1 VNRALVLAA
10 GLCAAALALWA
21 LLGRSTAPAP
31 EEEIDDA
38 SRRALEEVLRQE
50 DE

>member
-1 VNRALVLAA
+1 VRRALALAA
-10 GLCAAALALWA
+10 GLVAAALALWA
-21 LLGRSTAPAP
+21 LFGGSPPPAP
-31 EEEIDDA
+31 DEEIDDA